1 MIKSKISP
9 RLIGRA
15 SQHSLAI
22 VKCKTRRDFA
32 KIARNNLQIVR
43 EFPFISSIAVFG
55 KTEELF
61 EITSMGEV
69 LSLCEVEDCYTFCEM
84 AKEDIGVS
92 KLNAHGLL
100 GKGITVAVLD
110 SGIAPLIDICGVENR
125 IKAFYDVVN
134 KREKPYDDNGHGTM
148 IAGVIGGNGYLSC
161 GKYAGVASGCQFVG
175 VKCMNFEGVGNSIN
189 ILDGMQWVYDN
200 AQKYGISVVCM
211 AFGAKYAGVYD
222 PLVQGAE
229 ALTNIGLCVCAAS
242 GNDGTEGV
250 KSPGVSKRVLTV
262 GAFDD
267 KRTDNHEDDEIA
279 SFSGR
284 GGVLG
289 KPDFLFPGVNVCAL
303 SKEGEYAVYSGTSVS
318 CAICSGVAALI
329 KQANNR
335 ADCRAIKSILNAN
348 SYVKGENRYVY
359 F

>member
-9 RLIGRA
+9 RFKCRVNEHGF
-15 SQHSLAI
+15 AI
-22 VKCKTRRDFA
+22 IRCKTRRDFS
-32 KIARNNLQIVR
+32 KISRTNVQIVR
-43 EFPFISSIAVFG
+43 EFPFISSVAVFG

-84 AKEDIGVS
+84 AKEDIGVA
-92 KLNAHGLL
+92 KLNANGLS
-100 GKGITVAVLD
+100 GEGITVAVLD

-161 GKYAGVASGCQFVG
+161 GKYAGVATNCQFVG

-189 ILDGMQWVYDN
+189 ILEGMQWVYDN

-211 AFGAKYAGVYD
+211 AFGAKYGGVYD

-229 ALTNIGLCVCAAS
+229 ALANLGLCVCAAS
-242 GNDGTEGV
+242 GNDGDEGV
-250 KSPGVSKRVLTV
+250 KSPGVSQRVLTV

-267 KRTDNHEDDEIA
+267 KRTGNRNDDEIA

-289 KPDFLFPGVNVCAL
+289 KPDFLFPGVNICAL
-303 SKEGEYAVYSGTSVS
+303 SKEGDYAVYSGTSVA

-329 KQANNR
+329 KQAYKR
-335 ADCRAIKSILNAN
+335 ADGRAIKAIMNAN
-348 SYVKGENRYVY
+348 SFVKGENRYVY